1 VETIM
6 LQLRLVSGLD
16 LAEMRTSTGFSIDQI
31 CESSLRRFEQRGLL
45 LHEEDRIRITDLG
58 FEILDSIILSL
69 VEELEGASDE
79 KRFDSSNG
87 SDDGTANPSSSG
99 LDRG

>member
-16 LAEMRTSTGFSIDQI
+16 LAEMRTSTGFSLDQI

-58 FEILDSIILSL
+58 FEILDTIILSL
-69 VEELEGASDE
+69 VEDLEGSSDE

-87 SDDGTANPSSSG
+87 SVDGTAHPSSSG